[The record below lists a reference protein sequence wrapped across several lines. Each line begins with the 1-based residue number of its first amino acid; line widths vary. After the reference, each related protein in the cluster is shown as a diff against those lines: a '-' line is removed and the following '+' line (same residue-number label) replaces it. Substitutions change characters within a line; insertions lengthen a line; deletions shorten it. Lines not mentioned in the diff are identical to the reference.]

1 MEQTEITPIKST
13 KKRKSKKEQ
22 LTVNTENE
30 TQNET
35 QIIVADLLAELEN
48 TEQEIIPLPQKK
60 KSFTI
65 ADYSKEYE
73 WIPSDEI
80 ELDEPLRFI
89 FTMANNIELAHYNDN
104 LMKLE
109 GNSIVTYQNWVD
121 IELLNRKLVRIEN
134 IEIDGEIKTIYDK
147 PTINLIIDKVLDLDT
162 INELSGFIRVIS
174 NCKGKLY

>member
-1 MEQTEITPIKST
+1 MEQTEITPSKST

-30 TQNET
+30 TQT
-35 QIIVADLLAELEN
+35 LITDLAITDEIS
-48 TEQEIIPLPQKK
+48 EQEITPIIPKK

-134 IEIDGEIKTIYDK
+134 IEIDGEIKTVYDK
-147 PTINLIIDKVLDLDT
+147 STINLIIDKVLDLDT